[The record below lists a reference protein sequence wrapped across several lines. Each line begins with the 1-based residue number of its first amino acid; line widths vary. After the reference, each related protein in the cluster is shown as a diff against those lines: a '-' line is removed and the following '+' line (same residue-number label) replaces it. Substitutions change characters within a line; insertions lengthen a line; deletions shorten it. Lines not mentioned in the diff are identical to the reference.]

1 MSIEIQWNE
10 PHPETGEKWYIEAR
24 HFARVWTFYVRYKRR
39 SEWELYRNPSLA
51 MWENVLSTLRRKYTR
66 RDSVE
71 IEDIKHLEKHIKSI
85 RPALLAWEEKKRAKK
100 EAQQQLDETPRDESG
115 SKVPEIA
122 TNKFMNSA
130 SQG

>member
-1 MSIEIQWNE
+1 
-10 PHPETGEKWYIEAR
+10 
-24 HFARVWTFYVRYKRR
+24 
-39 SEWELYRNPSLA
+39 